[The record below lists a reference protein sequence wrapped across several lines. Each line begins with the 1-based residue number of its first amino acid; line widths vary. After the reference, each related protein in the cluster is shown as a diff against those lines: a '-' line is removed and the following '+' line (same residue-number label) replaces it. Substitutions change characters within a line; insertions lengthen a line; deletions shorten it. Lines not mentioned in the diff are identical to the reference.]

1 MRDFG
6 LKTVKA
12 IENDIEEAYRKRAKP
27 GNLVWQ
33 RIEGEKLEVNASSNA
48 NRDDRDP
55 LANQLWHVT
64 DGVIQTSSPRGGGEW
79 RDKTPNQ
86 VPDWISLDFRK
97 SMKVGRVV
105 VYPAANSLADF
116 EVQLKKGSDWK
127 TVGQVKDFKGEKQE
141 FVFESQSA
149 DAVRIFVTRNYGKN
163 SSIAEIEVYEK

>member
-1 MRDFG
+1 M
-6 LKTVKA
+6 
-12 IENDIEEAYRKRAKP
+12 
-27 GNLVWQ
+27 WQ

-48 NRDDRDP
+48 NRDERDP
-55 LANQLWHVT
+55 FNNQLWHVT
-64 DGVIQTSSPRGGGEW
+64 DGVIQASSPRGGCEW
-79 RDKTPNQ
+79 RDNTPKQ

-97 SMKVGRVV
+97 STNVGRVV

-163 SSIAEIEVYEK
+163 SIIAEIEVYEK